1 MDASDRK
8 AEEENVRDANY
19 VVIPAMSVVALLL
32 VRSLPPPSYIRIWE
46 HSPHSQGKHKPT
58 KLINHT

>member
-32 VRSLPPPSYIRIWE
+32 VRSLPHPSYIRIWE
-46 HSPHSQGKHKPT
+46 HPPPFSRQT
-58 KLINHT
+58 INL

>member
-32 VRSLPPPSYIRIWE
+32 VRFLPHPLYI
-46 HSPHSQGKHKPT
+46 
-58 KLINHT
+58 